1 MMIIFFTFSIIFYVS
16 PSLQKTVFQ
25 SLPFHIRTQ
34 FSEQIVKNG
43 KQRVHSLEMVK
54 KWGSS
59 PTWIHMYL
67 SKLLLKFGLTLSDN
81 RLVTC
86 KSMAMEVDF
95 LRFSK

>member
-25 SLPFHIRTQ
+25 SLPFHIKTQ

-54 KWGSS
+54 K
-59 PTWIHMYL
+59 
-67 SKLLLKFGLTLSDN
+67 
-81 RLVTC
+81 
-86 KSMAMEVDF
+86 
-95 LRFSK
+95 